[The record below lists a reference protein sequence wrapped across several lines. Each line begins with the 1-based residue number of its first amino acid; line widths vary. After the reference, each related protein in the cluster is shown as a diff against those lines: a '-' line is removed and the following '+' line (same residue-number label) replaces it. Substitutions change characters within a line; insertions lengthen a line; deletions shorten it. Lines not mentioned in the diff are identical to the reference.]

1 MTNTQRNS
9 CGVSSKRQHS
19 NKIAL
24 GEITPT
30 SVNCA
35 SLRWLELGRCVFLK
49 RVVGPVHVMIGQV
62 IANQVPQ
69 LRARMFPLQCGQLL
83 TKRKDF
89 KTELGAGTEEGA
101 EAGEQAN

>member
-1 MTNTQRNS
+1 
-9 CGVSSKRQHS
+9 
-19 NKIAL
+19 
-24 GEITPT
+24 
-30 SVNCA
+30 
-35 SLRWLELGRCVFLK
+35 
-49 RVVGPVHVMIGQV
+49 MIGQV

-89 KTELGAGTEEGA
+89 KTELGAGTEEGV